1 MPGLYFHKR
10 RADFVL
16 RRVQSNDPPGL
27 VHRIKGR
34 GKDVVARAD
43 GARYRNQRHRSESF
57 QGDFAGH
64 ENSPQRLREQLRIRQ
79 RDPSG
84 GRLVPG
90 PRFRIFCMH
99 TFESTDPTGRVAVTK
114 VLAPIRAS
122 ARVSFLT
129 VSDDN
134 YGGLQ
139 GRVALLVELEVTA
152 NAVELDS
159 SKGVTHLRSIGC
171 AGFLNRHDGCR
182 QRVESL
188 GMNVVRILVVRG
200 TDFGGEVLRDL
211 VAADRGN
218 AEMSRVVRAF
228 RRACGQFAE
237 FRVRLPV
244 RAEIGHLDAHL
255 LHLLDDECSFCVARP
270 VDHEVRARC
279 FNTAQ
284 LAGEIEIA
292 ARVTL
297 FGDNLEAVFLSSRL
311 ETLKA
316 ALAEVVVD
324 VNEGDLFLSG
334 ELLVDEVDEVSGER
348 GVRNRRAEDPLVA
361 LRGDSLSGAGDYNLR
376 CFALLGDLR
385 SRETRRT

>member
-1 MPGLYFHKR
+1 MPRLYFHKR

-99 TFESTDPTGRVAVTK
+99 TFESTDPTGPKAAFTK
-114 VLAPIRAS
+114 ILVPMTAS
-122 ARVSFLT
+122 ARVGFLT
-129 VSDDN
+129 VFDDN
-134 YGGLQ
+134 HGCLQ
-139 GRVALLVELEVTA
+139 GRVTLFIELEAAT

-159 SKGVTHLRSIGC
+159 SKRVTDLRSIGC
-171 AGFLNRHDGCR
+171 AGLLNRHNGCC

-188 GMNVVRILVVRG
+188 GMDVVWILVVRG
-200 TDFGGEVLRDL
+200 ADFGGEVLRDL
-211 VAADRGN
+211 VAANGGN
-218 AEMSRVVRAF
+218 AEVGRVVSAF
-228 RRACGQFAE
+228 RRTSGEFAE
-237 FRVRLPV
+237 FGMRLPV
-244 RAEIGHLDAHL
+244 RAEIGHVDAHL
-255 LHLLDDECSFCVARP
+255 LHLLDDERSFCVARP
-270 VDHEVRARC
+270 VDHKVRARC

-297 FGDNLEAVFLSSRL
+297 FGDNLEAVFLSSGL
-311 ETLKA
+311 ETLET

-324 VNEGDLFLSG
+324 VNKGDLFLSG
-334 ELLVDEVDEVSGER
+334 ELLVDEVDKVGGEG
-348 GVRNRRAEDPLVA
+348 GVRNRRAEHPLVA
-361 LRGDSLSGAGDYNLR
+361 LCGDSLSGTGDYNLR
-376 CFALLGDLR
+376 
-385 SRETRRT
+385 S

>member
-1 MPGLYFHKR
+1 MSEDYGLKPES
-10 RADFVL
+10 RAQLL
-16 RRVQSNDPPGL
+16 RGS
-27 VHRIKGR
+27 
-34 GKDVVARAD
+34 
-43 GARYRNQRHRSESF
+43 S
-57 QGDFAGH
+57 
-64 ENSPQRLREQLRIRQ
+64 
-79 RDPSG
+79 
-84 GRLVPG
+84 G
-90 PRFRIFCMH
+90 PRFGSSGCSFD
-99 TFESTDPTGRVAVTK
+99 STDPAGRVVVTK
-114 VLAPIRAS
+114 VLARMRAS

-139 GRVALLVELEVTA
+139 GRVALLVELEVAA

-159 SKGVTHLRSIGC
+159 SKCVTHLRSIRC
-171 AGFLNRHDGCR
+171 AGFLNCHDGCR

-188 GMNVVRILVVRG
+188 GMDEIWILVVRG
-200 TDFGGEVLRDL
+200 TDFGGEVLRHL

-218 AEMSRVVRAF
+218 AEMGRVVRAF

-237 FRVRLPV
+237 FRMRLPV
-244 RAEIGHLDAHL
+244 RTEIGHVDAHL

-311 ETLKA
+311 ETLEA